1 MRHGFFPWMSARTLA
16 QDALVHT
23 AQVLAQLPALLKIAQ

>member
-16 QDALVHT
+16 QDAHVHT
-23 AQVLAQLPALLKIAQ
+23 AKVLAQLSELLKIAQ